1 MAILIKIV
9 AWAVMAWILFL
20 IVITLAYDFGFITKN
35 SDITTNMYIYSTIFG
50 IGLSLT
56 FFDF

>member
-1 MAILIKIV
+1 MEILIKIV
-9 AWAVMAWILFL
+9 AWAAMAGILFL

>member
-1 MAILIKIV
+1 MEILIKIV

-20 IVITLAYDFGFITKN
+20 IVITLAHDFGFITKN
-35 SDITTNMYIYSTIFG
+35 SDITTKMYLYSTIFDL
-50 IGLSLT
+50 GLSLT

>member
-9 AWAVMAWILFL
+9 AQAVMAWILFL
-20 IVITLAYDFGFITKN
+20 IVITLAHDFTFITKN

-50 IGLSLT
+50 LGLP
-56 FFDF
+56 